1 MAMTSNST
9 DERGAQNMEA
19 AELAAY
25 RKSIAGLPI
34 TLRPALNGQLGEWST
49 LFPYERARAR
59 HFLRGLASIEPQ
71 TLDSLMLPLSNLEKR
86 MGVDRWSFSQ
96 SSDTMENASQ
106 LARSEFYGEWR
117 EQVRRIYAAVE
128 AAAQQHDQTLPVKR
142 HLVIAILPG
151 NLPYDPATVWNRWP
165 QAGTAV
171 SIDGDPARIPQLLL
185 QGPASIPALLAQQ
198 GNLDASD
205 LWLIDAESH
214 LRVLPD
220 SAPEA
225 SSLSWASLLPLRD
238 HVLERVNTVPRSIE
252 ITDQT
257 LASIRSENM
266 GAWWPSEIKDQPRL
280 QKFLID
286 LYLSGNG
293 ALIFSNA
300 FVQWAANESLRR
312 ARPRVLI
319 TRFGMR
325 AKPKPFTGIAIFEN
339 QQRISALP
347 DTNDPQG
354 SAMDASVLARY
365 ILLGME
371 RYPEGEQTAFLAIA
385 ESAKSAYLVAPSASR
400 SISQLPSTVTPEQV
414 ADWIR
419 HFVSNEVAG

>member
-1 MAMTSNST
+1 MTSNSA
-9 DERGAQNMEA
+9 DERGPQNMEA

-25 RKSIAGLPI
+25 RKSIAGLPV
-34 TLRPALNGQLGEWST
+34 TLRPALSGQLGEWST
-49 LFPYERARAR
+49 LFPYERARVR

-71 TLDSLMLPLSNLEKR
+71 TLDSLMLPLRNLEKR

-96 SSDTMENASQ
+96 SADTMENASL

-128 AAAQQHDQTLPVKR
+128 AAAQQHDQSKSAKPR
-142 HLVIAILPG
+142 LVIAILPG
-151 NLPYDPATVWNRWP
+151 SLPYDPATVWSRWP
-165 QAGTAV
+165 EAGTAV
-171 SIDGDPARIPQLLL
+171 SIDGDPARISELLL
-185 QGPASIPALLAQQ
+185 QGPSSIPALLTQQ

-214 LRVLPD
+214 LQSLQGV
-220 SAPEA
+220 AQAA
-225 SSLSWASLLPLRD
+225 SSLSWTLLLPLRD

-257 LASIRSENM
+257 LAAIRSENM
-266 GAWWPSEIKDQPRL
+266 DALWPSEIKDQPRL

-300 FVQWAANESLRR
+300 FVQWVANESLRR

-347 DTNDPQG
+347 DADDPQG
-354 SAMDASVLARY
+354 SAVDASVLARY

-371 RYPEGEQTAFLAIA
+371 RYPEGQQTAFLAIA
-385 ESAKSAYLVAPSASR
+385 ESVKSAYLVAPAASR
-400 SISQLPSTVTPEQV
+400 PISQLSRTVTPEQI
-414 ADWIR
+414 AGWIR
-419 HFVSNEVAG
+419 HFVSREVED